1 MKNIIKETII
11 GTFYLFSIASFGA
24 VLIITLY
31 TLAGK

>member
-11 GTFYLFSIASFGA
+11 GTFYLFGLVSFGA